1 MTSVEHPPRTRP
13 APEDATAKADD
24 TVDGPH
30 DAAPRRRRWAPLAA
44 GALALII
51 VLLIGVLATRKPAEE
66 RDLQSPLVGRRVP
79 ALAGTTINGDRFDI
93 DAQRGRYVLVNFFA
107 SWCVPCKLEH
117 PELREFERRHQA
129 AGDATVVSVAFQD
142 DEANIRQFFRDQG
155 GAWPVL
161 AGDNGPAVLDFGI
174 VKLPESYLVA
184 PNGVVVAKFT
194 GVQAA
199 AVDDVIRQV
208 EAADG
213 TPAPGGTR

>member
-1 MTSVEHPPRTRP
+1 MTEVLRDTT
-13 APEDATAKADD
+13 APDD
-24 TVDGPH
+24 PTDTGAPLDDPDGSGPQG
-30 DAAPRRRRWAPLAA
+30 RRWAPLAA
-44 GALALII
+44 AAVALIV
-51 VLLIGVLATRKPAEE
+51 VLLVGVLATRKPAEE

-79 ALAGTTINGDRFDI
+79 ALAGTTITGDRFDI

-117 PELREFERRHQA
+117 PELRDFERRHQA
-129 AGDATVVSVAFQD
+129 AGDASVVSIAFQD
-142 DEANIRQFFRDQG
+142 DEANIRQFFREQG
-155 GAWPVL
+155 GEWPVL
-161 AGDNGPAVLDFGI
+161 AGDTGPAVLDFGI

-208 EAADG
+208 EAANG
-213 TPAPGGTR
+213 SSGPGSTR